1 MKNRELIQTVQAAG
15 INRKGFLKTAGLGSL
30 AAMAGLGP
38 LATAARADDEDE
50 DEGNRV
56 YTFVAFSQAGTVG
69 GVVHRI
75 AMQGAGRFSPE
86 ESEVAGGGSFVHFDN
101 APPVPKPILDSGRW
115 QPTKFLSY
123 QRLSPPGIYGHIEA
137 GILEMQVSLRLDNGS
152 VVSGAILRLICN
164 IGAAGFSTGEP
175 EGYKLTIPGAAFG
188 TFAPII
194 QALAAGGTIP

>member
-86 ESEVAGGGSFVHFDN
+86 ESEVTGGGSFVHFDN

-115 QPTKFLSY
+115 QPTKYLTY
-123 QRLSPPGIYGHIEA
+123 QRLSPPGIYGHIEV
-137 GILEMQVSLRLDNGS
+137 GILPAEVSLRLDDGS
-152 VVSGAILRLICN
+152 TVSGAILRLIRN
-164 IGAAGFSTGEP
+164 VSASVIAAWDPDGDD
-175 EGYKLTIPGAAFG
+175 LTIP
-188 TFAPII
+188 
-194 QALAAGGTIP
+194 